1 MLKRLAAAAVLAA
14 LALPAPSHAGE
25 AGDLTRQHLY
35 EGTLTVG
42 LAALGPMAA
51 AGNREARFGSGLLTF
66 AQAIE
71 HLGQALYRHGLA
83 APETGPM
90 GPPLLLPVPPNPN
103 PEPLDYQKFRGILET
118 LVADMDAAR
127 TLLEEAGAEGDYVVS
142 LDILK
147 FRLDLNGDGKGEDA
161 ESLGS
166 VLARAIG
173 EDPAALVPP
182 PAPERPA
189 APPDKLGKE
198 PVEPEAAP
206 TAPAAPAIP
215 AAIIGFDRADAI
227 WLAGYSQV
235 LAAQADFLLA
245 HDFEATVN
253 ATFHRLF
260 PKAGLPMQEFGNGGM
275 LMLDPESDNAIADI
289 IAALHTVSWPVVEP
303 ERLKRVLTRFQ
314 AVTALSRRNWEAILA
329 ETDDNAEL
337 IPSPRQA
344 ALASP
349 EAQTTDEIVAAWMAT
364 LDTVDQILAGEL
376 LVPHWRFAKGFDLKA
391 YFETATHTDLVM
403 LMTGF
408 DALPFLKDGP
418 VATAD
423 SFAEGNRVFGG
434 NFLSYVFW
442 FN

>member
-1 MLKRLAAAAVLAA
+1 M
-14 LALPAPSHAGE
+14 
-25 AGDLTRQHLY
+25 
-35 EGTLTVG
+35 
-42 LAALGPMAA
+42 
-51 AGNREARFGSGLLTF
+51 
-66 AQAIE
+66 
-71 HLGQALYRHGLA
+71 
-83 APETGPM
+83 
-90 GPPLLLPVPPNPN
+90 
-103 PEPLDYQKFRGILET
+103 
-118 LVADMDAAR
+118 
-127 TLLEEAGAEGDYVVS
+127 
-142 LDILK
+142 
-147 FRLDLNGDGKGEDA
+147 
-161 ESLGS
+161 
-166 VLARAIG
+166 
-173 EDPAALVPP
+173 
-182 PAPERPA
+182 
-189 APPDKLGKE
+189 
-198 PVEPEAAP
+198 
-206 TAPAAPAIP
+206 
-215 AAIIGFDRADAI
+215 
-227 WLAGYSQV
+227 